1 MIWIFGAVLIVL
13 AILSP
18 GFRKFGLALTGAA
31 IIVIVILIVINER
44 GEPNPAPLAADSK
57 PPAAGNRMMDH
68 DEYVIER
75 QDKIDPEAKTR
86 IPIAEVRFGQIQPT
100 AGLQSGTVQSI
111 QARLYNDSKRFTL
124 TNFAYYLVVQ
134 DCIPS
139 KLRDTPPEQ
148 CTTVYDQRRRGIP
161 IEIPPNQARDITISI
176 PANPATFSAPFKLLG
191 KPQIELT
198 ATEVRAY
205 QSSGITQPTDVSAAK

>member
-1 MIWIFGAVLIVL
+1 
-13 AILSP
+13 
-18 GFRKFGLALTGAA
+18 
-31 IIVIVILIVINER
+31 
-44 GEPNPAPLAADSK
+44 
-57 PPAAGNRMMDH
+57 MMDH

-75 QDKIDPEAKTR
+75 QDKLDPEARTR
-86 IPIAEVRFGQIQPT
+86 IPIAEVRFGEIQPA
-100 AGLQSGTVQSI
+100 AGPQSGTVQSI

-124 TNFAYYLVVQ
+124 TNYAYYLVVQ

-139 KLRDTPPEQ
+139 KLQNTPSEQ

-176 PANPATFSAPFKLLG
+176 PTNPATFSAPFKLLG
-191 KPQIELT
+191 KSRIELT

-205 QSSGITQPTDVSAAK
+205 QSSGYPQAADGSAAK